1 MLQNILPKTAY
12 FEKLS
17 LFLKIITY
25 SCSPT
30 SYDSE
35 SPKIMF
41 IGGELVKLWGS
52 QLGHSNFD
60 FSPKKAAPP
69 RLLQTAVNVTIL
81 PPEHVQDR
89 SGTGYEL
96 VWTVTS
102 SDRSCNCKK
111 PCKTAVNRSTTVS
124 VSVSRYFEPGR
135 TGLGLGLPKFGRK
148 TGPDRTSK
156 H

>member
-1 MLQNILPKTAY
+1 MTCWRAYMAFQGLPAGHNLTDQVEWLWPLTPTPFFKPLWFILCPQGSSYDYNFTHTTSPAILQSTLLKTAY

-17 LFLKIITY
+17 LFLKLLIY

-52 QLGHSNFD
+52 QLRHSNFD
-60 FSPKKAAPP
+60 FSPKKAATP
-69 RLLQTAVNVTIL
+69 RLLQTAVNVIIL

-89 SGTGYEL
+89 SGTG
-96 VWTVTS
+96 
-102 SDRSCNCKK
+102 
-111 PCKTAVNRSTTVS
+111 
-124 VSVSRYFEPGR
+124 
-135 TGLGLGLPKFGRK
+135 
-148 TGPDRTSK
+148 
-156 H
+156 